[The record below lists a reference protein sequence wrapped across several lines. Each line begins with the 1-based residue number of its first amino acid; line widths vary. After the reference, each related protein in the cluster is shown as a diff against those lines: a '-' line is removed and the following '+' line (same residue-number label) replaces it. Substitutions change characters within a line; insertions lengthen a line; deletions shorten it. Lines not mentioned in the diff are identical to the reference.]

1 MILAFQGSPIR
12 KQRSTLCL
20 DAEAT
25 EWKIP
30 DLLKS
35 RLFWLQMIA
44 SGSLLAVTLG
54 MLANLSLHAKDL
66 GVTGQATALLYTLI
80 AACSFC
86 GKALAGY
93 FMDRL
98 GIQSCGY
105 LICAFL
111 SSGLLILF
119 LWQSYPGL
127 LAGAFVL
134 GIGYG
139 GVVPLWTSMPAR
151 TFGQGVWVA
160 RSG

>member
-1 MILAFQGSPIR
+1 
-12 KQRSTLCL
+12 
-20 DAEAT
+20 
-25 EWKIP
+25 
-30 DLLKS
+30 
-35 RLFWLQMIA
+35 MIA

-127 LAGAFVL
+127 LAGAVVL

-139 GVVPLWTSMPAR
+139 GVVPLMDQHARPNLWCRECGSRARGDESTSHSHHGYQRPPR
-151 TFGQGVWVA
+151 GLH
-160 RSG
+160 